1 MPEKEIHT
9 PPKKKKLSAQTIVS
23 IVIICLLIIIPTAIY
38 LWKQIEISNLKKLH
52 IIEMSEMRTKVN
64 TSITDNNKKN
74 IETLTRVFAWAVR
87 SEMLR
92 NNMDQVNIY
101 MTEMVKKADL
111 NDISL
116 IKPDGVVILSTNKKY
131 EGNIYPNPV
140 TNQLGSINEVTS
152 QNDANG
158 NIMCICP
165 VMGLDN
171 RLGTLVLTYTPKLF
185 PFGEPEKE

>member
-1 MPEKEIHT
+1 MSDKEIIHS
-9 PPKKKKLSAQTIVS
+9 PKKKQLSTQTIVL
-23 IVIICLLIIIPTAIY
+23 IIILGLLIIIPTAIY
-38 LWKQIEISNLKKLH
+38 TWKQIEIGNLKKQQK
-52 IIEMSEMRTKVN
+52 SEITDIRTKAN
-64 TSITDNNKKN
+64 ASITDNNKKN
-74 IETLTRVFAWAVR
+74 IETLTRVFSWAVR

-111 NDISL
+111 KDISL
-116 IKPDGVVILSTNKKY
+116 IKTDGIVTLSTNKKY
-131 EGNIYPNPV
+131 EGNIYPGPV
-140 TNQLGSINEVTS
+140 ANQLGGINEVTS

-171 RLGTLVLTYTPKLF
+171 RLGTLVLTYTPNMF
-185 PFGEPEKE
+185 PFGNTE